1 MKSSRQGKA
10 SNLTVYLSD
19 EFYDKAKAWLTT
31 ENSKDIERLSIS
43 DVATITCKNW
53 TLQHG
58 KIANPDGK
66 FVIPK
71 RDIFKTLCEAHSAIV
86 HKGRDKTEHY
96 VRKSYVE
103 ISQKVITLLVSLCKL
118 HQHQRSVTNHVKKPV
133 MKPLMADGFLKH
145 VEIDLINF
153 RKLPCTCNATHKWVL
168 HITDHS
174 SKFTWLYPLHSKET
188 EEVVEALEKQFCL
201 FSFPTILQS
210 DNGRE
215 FKSKK
220 MAEFCKVHK
229 IKQVHGAPR
238 TPTTQGLVEH
248 NNCTVKENMKNIITE
263 KNDEEVNWCK
273 ILSEAAYKKNIVVH
287 SAT

>member
-1 MKSSRQGKA
+1 M
-10 SNLTVYLSD
+10 
-19 EFYDKAKAWLTT
+19 
-31 ENSKDIERLSIS
+31 
-43 DVATITCKNW
+43 ATITCKNW

-86 HKGRDKTEHY
+86 HEGRDKTEHY

-118 HQHQRSVTNHVKKPV
+118 HQQQHSVTNHVKKPV
-133 MKPLMADGFLKH
+133 IKPLMANGFLKH
-145 VEIDLINF
+145 VEIDLIDF

-168 HITDHS
+168 PITDHFR
-174 SKFTWLYPLHSKET
+174 KFTWLYPLYSKET
-188 EEVVEALEKQFCL
+188 EEVVEALEKQFYL

-238 TPTTQGLVEH
+238 TPTTQGLVQR

-273 ILSEAAYKKNIVVH
+273 ILSEAAYKTNIVVH

>member
-1 MKSSRQGKA
+1 M
-10 SNLTVYLSD
+10 
-19 EFYDKAKAWLTT
+19 
-31 ENSKDIERLSIS
+31 
-43 DVATITCKNW
+43 ATITCKNW

-118 HQHQRSVTNHVKKPV
+118 HRQQRSVTNHVKKPV
-133 MKPLMADGFLKH
+133 MKPLMDDGFLKH
-145 VEIDLINF
+145 VEIDLIDF